1 MKGGSLRPAKTVS
14 KDQESV
20 STTMRTPT
28 NYSAKTMRAKA
39 SAQDSAHQRLES
51 LFKDPVKSSA
61 PPDCLAV
68 GVSSG
73 GSGLLKPRLKGENTS
88 VFLPAKE
95 RTQRNKANSSKL
107 IAAAVDASSDT
118 CSAQSPPKTSLALRE
133 TIARAKAARKE
144 AASAIRALGGNGNLP
159 LQVEGSV
166 ADAGILG
173 GSNEGLLKQRVK
185 AATISGHLNI
195 SAMRLSTM
203 PDAVLRMYD
212 SGDSPVDWS
221 EMVDL
226 SRLNAADNEFETISG
241 QVFPD
246 WSVDEIA
253 DDEEKS
259 NQFGGLE
266 VLDLHNNLL
275 QEVPSGLRRLGRLTR
290 LDLSGNKLSN
300 ASLDLI
306 YQIPGLQELNLSRNA
321 FSGTLHLTQGVL
333 QRLCVLNLRENKIEA
348 VDIDDVESGLR
359 TLDLSENRLRQ
370 LPWQTLARLPLVT
383 LDVSG
388 NKLDGIGFEGADAGF
403 TQLRECDLSS
413 NAFSSLA
420 RGISRCTCMQI
431 CRLSNNRLTELPDL
445 GGWHSLVTLQV
456 SGNQLSELPHGLAEL
471 EQLRNVD
478 VSHNNIKS
486 LNPSIATITS
496 LVSIELTGNP
506 LREPRFLTMATTDLK
521 NELQTRLVVDDEQ
534 ESTSSTRSTRVLD
547 GMTSTQDI
555 GYRTLFRPLNGTLDL
570 ASKALTKIDLSS
582 IDLESASP
590 PIHTLRLSNNEL
602 TSLPIE
608 LLSHPALKWSL
619 RSLDISHNPQ
629 LHPTE
634 YLIEDLFLPVLRSLY
649 VVSTGLTSLDGLT
662 AHLNAPELTEL
673 NISCHRLAGH
683 VPWVRAWFP
692 SCTSLLA
699 SDNWFTSIDVE
710 AARGLEVLDI
720 RNNYIEEIPRGIG
733 LLGNHVRKVEAA
745 RLRVFE
751 CGGNSFRVPRINVIE
766 KGTEAVLKDLRR
778 MVAAEDV
785 PDEWKDEI

>member
-1 MKGGSLRPAKTVS
+1 
-14 KDQESV
+14 
-20 STTMRTPT
+20 MRTPT
-28 NYSAKTMRAKA
+28 NYSAKTMRAKV
-39 SAQDSAHQRLES
+39 STQDSAHQRLES
-51 LFKDPVKSSA
+51 LFKDPVKPSA
-61 PPDCLAV
+61 PPDCLAI
-68 GVSSG
+68 GGSSG
-73 GSGLLKPRLKGENTS
+73 GSGLLKPRVKGENTS
-88 VFLPAKE
+88 ASLHAKE
-95 RTQRNKANSSKL
+95 RTQRNKANSSKP
-107 IAAAVDASSDT
+107 IATTVEASFDT
-118 CSAQSPPKTSLALRE
+118 CSAQSPPKTSAALRE

-144 AASAIRALGGNGNLP
+144 AASAIRALGGNGSLP
-159 LQVEGSV
+159 LQAEGSV
-166 ADAGILG
+166 ADADILAA
-173 GSNEGLLKQRVK
+173 SKEGLLNQRIK
-185 AATISGHLNI
+185 SATISGHLNI
-195 SAMRLSTM
+195 SAMKFSTI

-212 SGDSPVDWS
+212 SDDLPVNWS

-226 SRLNAADNEFETISG
+226 SKLNAADNEFESIPDH
-241 QVFPD
+241 VFPD
-246 WSVDEIA
+246 WSVDKMA

-300 ASLDLI
+300 ASLELI
-306 YQIPGLQELNLSRNA
+306 YQIPNLQELNLSRNA
-321 FSGTLHLTQGVL
+321 FSGTFHLTQGVL
-333 QRLCVLNLRENKIEA
+333 QRLRVLNLRENKIEA
-348 VDIDDVESGLR
+348 VDMDDVESGLK
-359 TLDLSENRLRQ
+359 TLVLSGNRLRQ
-370 LPWQTLARLPLVT
+370 LPWQILSRLPLLT

-388 NKLDGIGFEGADAGF
+388 NKLDGVGFEGADTGF
-403 TQLRECDLSS
+403 TQLRECDLSN

-420 RGISRCTCMQI
+420 MGISGCTFMQI
-431 CRLSNNRLTELPDL
+431 YRLSNNRLTELPDL
-445 GGWHSLVTLQV
+445 GRWHSLVTLQV

-471 EQLRNVD
+471 AQLRNVD

-486 LNPSIATITS
+486 LNPSIATIPS

-506 LREPRFLTMATTDLK
+506 LRERRFLTMATTDLK
-521 NELQTRLVVDDEQ
+521 NELQKRMVVDDEQ
-534 ESTSSTRSTRVLD
+534 ESTSSTRSPRVLD
-547 GMTSTQDI
+547 GMISNQDI
-555 GYRTLFRPLNGTLDL
+555 GSRTLFRPLNGTLNL

-582 IDLESASP
+582 IDLGSASP

-602 TSLPIE
+602 TTLPIE

-692 SCTSLLA
+692 SCTNLLA

-710 AARGLEVLDI
+710 AVRGLEVLDI

-733 LLGNHVRKVEAA
+733 LLGNHARKVEAE

-751 CGGNSFRVPRINVIE
+751 CGGNSFRVPRITVIE

-778 MVAAEDV
+778 MVAANDI
-785 PDEWKDEI
+785 PNEWKDEI